1 MNSVPLFP
9 VGNVRDFVA
18 LQRATTPDP
27 ATGKPDPAAVDA
39 FMAAHPETRAFG
51 ALMRTR
57 PIPSSFANGSYH
69 SINAFRFIDADG
81 ASRAVRWS
89 LQPEAG
95 FSELDRSRFAAL
107 NARAP
112 DFLFNALHARLPREP
127 QRWHLVVTLAPP
139 DHPPPTPPLRC
150 PQPPHRNHHGPR
162 A

>member
-1 MNSVPLFP
+1 MRISDWSSDVCSSDL
-9 VGNVRDFVA
+9 GNVRDFVA

-81 ASRAVRWS
+81 ASRPVPWS
-89 LQPEAG
+89 LQPEAA
-95 FSELDRSRFAAL
+95 FSELDRRRFATG
-107 NARAP
+107 RASG
-112 DFLFNALHARLPREP
+112 RETVC
-127 QRWHLVVTLAPP
+127 Q
-139 DHPPPTPPLRC
+139 
-150 PQPPHRNHHGPR
+150 
-162 A
+162 

>member
-69 SINAFRFIDADG
+69 TINAFRFIDQKR
-81 ASRAVRWS
+81 ASRAILWS
-89 LQPEAG
+89 LQPQAAC
-95 FSELDRSRFAAL
+95 SDLHPSR
-107 NARAP
+107 
-112 DFLFNALHARLPREP
+112 
-127 QRWHLVVTLAPP
+127 VTA
-139 DHPPPTPPLRC
+139 PTPRQTDLLLNT
-150 PQPPHRNHHGPR
+150 PPAP
-162 A
+162 

>member
-69 SINAFRFIDADG
+69 SINAFRFIDAEG
-81 ASRAVRWS
+81 ASPAVRWS
-89 LQPEAG
+89 LQTAAA
-95 FSELDRSRFAAL
+95 FSVLDRRRFAPR
-107 NARAP
+107 NARAHGVP
-112 DFLFNALHARLPREP
+112 FN
-127 QRWHLVVTLAPP
+127 T
-139 DHPPPTPPLRC
+139 
-150 PQPPHRNHHGPR
+150 
-162 A
+162 